1 MLSYITIV
9 ICMLV
14 LPVIYWAVIQVY
26 KESFQEENN
35 KNRKPL
41 ASKEEV
47 IIVSISEIALL
58 RIWYSLGKAD
68 FTSIIFVLLYFMLI
82 GMTILCMTDY
92 WEKVVPNRILL
103 YWLLIFILI
112 IGFHGV
118 YDMNTVLKEFPYIIL
133 GFLFCLIAFGIG
145 YLLGRGSMGAGDVK
159 LSLVMGV
166 FMTSEYVV
174 GAVFYGCM
182 ISAIYSL
189 VQLLR
194 KKISRKDTL
203 PFVPFLY
210 MGLIVRYLIG

>member
-26 KESFQEENN
+26 KESFQEEKN

-159 LSLVMGV
+159 LSLVMGL